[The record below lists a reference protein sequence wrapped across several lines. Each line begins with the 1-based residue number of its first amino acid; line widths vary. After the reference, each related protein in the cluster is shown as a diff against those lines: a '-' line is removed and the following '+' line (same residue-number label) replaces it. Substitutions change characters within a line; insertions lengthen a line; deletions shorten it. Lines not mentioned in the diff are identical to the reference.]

1 MLFYL
6 STFPFV
12 ALSIVF
18 WGLIALRQIGGADA
32 LRVSEFKRPH
42 DLVFCAAWLG
52 ISIIAGF
59 LTLIAHITPV
69 SLYVVIFVLAIP
81 LVSIAFTTFRM
92 ETANLVIEIVRHRD
106 HLLRPITFLW
116 LMLVPIS
123 YFGSQQIVYFDTAF
137 YHLPMARILEEFG
150 VIKGM
155 VTIHMNYGQASSWLV
170 LSAPGTAGGENGW
183 GAQSANVYL
192 VMLAASQAAFA
203 FYRIGN
209 RSKRLPDIIAG
220 FGITLVLLL
229 AVRWGMTASLSPDL
243 PAMLLSVIV
252 AWLLSND
259 RIGNCLLIALPI
271 SVFAVTVKLSAAP
284 LALLVGSA
292 TLTLLFHERR
302 RILTSIGISA
312 LIFASFFSLSI
323 LSSGCLAF
331 PAGLTC
337 LQLPWTPAPDRLADH
352 TNLIVNAARGGGR
365 VLPAGT
371 STIDGLIHWMSRD
384 ISGAILVLGGWL
396 LTVGLATFKYVGG
409 QQQSLP
415 MWPLL
420 FALTGLF
427 YVTALAP
434 SGRFAGGYTA
444 ILVAVVVYAT
454 PWLHDKIQRISQTA
468 LLPCLLASMLCVIH
482 ATGPANTVRK
492 NITAQVADTS
502 LKLPGYGFVVP
513 KRLIPFDINQ
523 PDLQHARYWEFDQR
537 DGIKVT
543 RPTRGNE
550 CWSAPPPCFPRGI
563 QPGTQFID
571 NRRGV
576 SGGFA
581 MEQAHRIPT
590 SN

>member
-1 MLFYL
+1 ML
-6 STFPFV
+6 
-12 ALSIVF
+12 
-18 WGLIALRQIGGADA
+18 WGLIALRAIGGADA
-32 LRVSEFKRPH
+32 LRVSEFNRPH

-52 ISIIAGF
+52 VSITAGI
-59 LTLIAHITPV
+59 LTLVAHITPV
-69 SLYVVIFVLAIP
+69 SLYAVIFVLAIP
-81 LVSIAFTTFRM
+81 VVSHAFTAFRL
-92 ETANLVIEIVRHRD
+92 ETANLVIEIVKHRS
-106 HLLRPITFLW
+106 HLLRPITFL
-116 LMLVPIS
+116 LLLLLPIS

-150 VIKGM
+150 VIKGV

-183 GAQSANVYL
+183 GLQSANVYL
-192 VMLAASQAAFA
+192 VMLAVSQAAFA

-220 FGITLVLLL
+220 FGITLVILL

-243 PAMLLSVIV
+243 PAMLLTVIV
-252 AWLLSND
+252 AWILSND
-259 RIGNCLLIALPI
+259 RIGNSLLIALPI

-292 TLTLLFHERR
+292 ALTMLLHERR

-312 LIFASFFSLSI
+312 LIFASFCSLSI

-337 LQLPWTPAPDRLADH
+337 LQLPWTPTPDRLADH

-365 VLPAGT
+365 ELPAGN
-371 STIDGLIHWMSRD
+371 STIDGLIYWMSRD
-384 ISGAILVLGGWL
+384 TSGAILVLGGWL
-396 LTVGLATFKYVGG
+396 LMLGLATYKYVAG
-409 QQQSLP
+409 QLQSLP

-420 FALTGLF
+420 FAFTGLF

-444 ILVAVVVYAT
+444 ILVSVIVYAN
-454 PWLHDKIQRISQTA
+454 PWLHDRIQKISRTG
-468 LLPCLLASMLCVIH
+468 LLPCLLASLLCVIY
-482 ATGPANTVRK
+482 ATGPANKVRQ
-492 NITAQVADTS
+492 NITAHVTDTS
-502 LKLPGYGFVVP
+502 LELPGYGIVLP
-513 KRLIPFDINQ
+513 KRLITFDINQ
-523 PDLQHARYWEFDQR
+523 PDLQHERYWEFDQR

-576 SGGFA
+576 SGGFV
-581 MEQAHRIPT
+581 MEQARRIST

>member
-12 ALSIVF
+12 VVAIML
-18 WGLIALRQIGGADA
+18 WGLIALRPIGGTDA
-32 LRVSEFKRPH
+32 LRVSEFNRPH
-42 DLVFCAAWLG
+42 DIVFCAAWLG
-52 ISIIAGF
+52 VSITAGI

-81 LVSIAFTTFRM
+81 LVSLAFTTFRL
-92 ETANLVIEIVRHRD
+92 ETANLVIEIVKHRG
-106 HLLRPITFLW
+106 HLLRPINFLW
-116 LMLVPIS
+116 LLLLPIS

-150 VIKGM
+150 VIKGT

-203 FYRIGN
+203 LYRIGN
-209 RSKRLPDIIAG
+209 RSKQLPDIIAG

-243 PAMLLSVIV
+243 PAMLLAVIV
-252 AWLLSND
+252 AWLLSNE
-259 RIGNCLLIALPI
+259 RIGNGILIALPI

-292 TLTLLFHERR
+292 ALTMLLHERR
-302 RILTSIGISA
+302 RILTSIGTSA
-312 LIFASFFSLSI
+312 FIFASFCSLSI

-337 LQLPWTPAPDRLADH
+337 LQLPWTPTPDRLADH

-365 VLPAGT
+365 ELPAGI
-371 STIDGLIHWMSRD
+371 STIDGLIYWISRD
-384 ISGAILVLGGWL
+384 TSGAILVLGGWL
-396 LTVGLATFKYVGG
+396 LMLGLATYKYVGG
-409 QQQSLP
+409 PQQRLP
-415 MWPLL
+415 IWPLL
-420 FALTGLF
+420 FAFTGLF

-444 ILVAVVVYAT
+444 ILVAVIVYAT
-454 PWLHDKIQRISQTA
+454 PWLHDRIQRISRTG
-468 LLPCLLASMLCVIH
+468 LLPCLLASLLCVIH
-482 ATGPANTVRK
+482 ATGPSNKVRE
-492 NITAQVADTS
+492 NITAHVKDTS
-502 LKLPGYGFVVP
+502 LTLPGYGIVLP
-513 KRLIPFDINQ
+513 RRLITFDINQ
-523 PDLQHARYWEFDQR
+523 PDLHHERYWEFDQR

-543 RPTRGNE
+543 RPTLGNE

-563 QPGTQFID
+563 KPGTQFID

-581 MEQAHRIPT
+581 MEQARRTST

>member
-1 MLFYL
+1 MLFFL

-12 ALSIVF
+12 VVAIVL
-18 WGLIALRQIGGADA
+18 WGLIALRAIGGADA
-32 LRVSEFKRPH
+32 LRVSEFNRPH

-52 ISIIAGF
+52 VSIIASI
-59 LTLIAHITPV
+59 LTPIAQIAPV

-81 LVSIAFTTFRM
+81 VVSLAFTAFRL
-92 ETANLVIEIVRHRD
+92 ETVNLVNEIVKHRG

-116 LMLVPIS
+116 LLLLPIS

-170 LSAPGTAGGENGW
+170 LSAPGNAGGENGW

-243 PAMLLSVIV
+243 PAMLLAVIV
-252 AWLLSND
+252 AWLLSNE
-259 RIGNCLLIALPI
+259 RIGNGLLIALPI

-284 LALLVGSA
+284 LALLVGPA
-292 TLTLLFHERR
+292 ALTLLLHERR
-302 RILTSIGISA
+302 RIFTSIGISTI
-312 LIFASFFSLSI
+312 IFASFCSLSI

-331 PAGLTC
+331 PAELTC
-337 LQLPWTPAPDRLADH
+337 LQLPWTPTPDRLADH
-352 TNLIVNAARGGGR
+352 TNLIVNAARGGGHE
-365 VLPAGT
+365 LPAGT
-371 STIDGLIHWMSRD
+371 STIDGLIYWMSRD
-384 ISGAILVLGGWL
+384 TSGAILVLGGWL
-396 LTVGLATFKYVGG
+396 LISGLATYKYVGG

-415 MWPLL
+415 IWPIL

-427 YVTALAP
+427 YVSALAP

-444 ILVAVVVYAT
+444 ILVAVVVYAS
-454 PWLHDKIQRISQTA
+454 PWLHDRIQRISRSG
-468 LLPCLLASMLCVIH
+468 LLTCLLALLLCVIH
-482 ATGPANTVRK
+482 ATGPANKVRE
-492 NITAQVADTS
+492 NITAHVPENS
-502 LKLPGYGFVVP
+502 LKLPEYGILLP

-523 PDLQHARYWEFDQR
+523 PNLQHEKYWEFDQR
-537 DGIKVT
+537 DGIRVT

-576 SGGFA
+576 SGGFV
-581 MEQAHRIPT
+581 MEQARKT
-590 SN
+590 STPN